1 MESEK
6 VYLFLI
12 YFEKRL
18 KYMLFNSL
26 KFLIFL
32 PVILILYF
40 ILPEKIKNLWLL
52 GASYYFYMCWNVEY
66 ALLILFSTV
75 ITYISGRILEGLKDD
90 TCFGSRRK
98 IWNKRKL
105 VVLVSF
111 SLNLFV
117 LFYFKYFNFAI
128 DILQNVAGSMHI
140 QLNLPEYDILLPVGI
155 SFYTFQTLGYI
166 LDVYRNDI
174 YE

>member
-1 MESEK
+1 
-6 VYLFLI
+6 
-12 YFEKRL
+12 
-18 KYMLFNSL
+18 MLFNSL

-117 LFYFKYFNFAI
+117 LFYFKYFNFFLCQWPPDPFAAHGFFGRGGALWYSQPGQRRRR
-128 DILQNVAGSMHI
+128 DGGGGVH
-140 QLNLPEYDILLPVGI
+140 
-155 SFYTFQTLGYI
+155 
-166 LDVYRNDI
+166 
-174 YE
+174 